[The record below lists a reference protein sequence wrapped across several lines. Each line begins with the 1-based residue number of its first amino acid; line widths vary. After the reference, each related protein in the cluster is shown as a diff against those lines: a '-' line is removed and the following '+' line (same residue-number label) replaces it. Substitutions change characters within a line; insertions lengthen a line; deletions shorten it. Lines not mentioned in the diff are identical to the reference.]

1 MMHSATEAT
10 TQDARLSMDE
20 EGDCNINEEPGG
32 LALLQIAHNLTTH
45 VGADAPHDFC
55 VTAGNNAAKTS
66 RLAALRQNARNAA
79 RRKFTSRQRADNEID
94 RRPLRCKLLFAL
106 ARLCVEPRIPL

>member
-32 LALLQIAHNLTTH
+32 RALLQIAHNLTTH
-45 VGADAPHDFC
+45 VGAEAPHDFASRQEQC
-55 VTAGNNAAKTS
+55 RPRQAGLLHCAKMREMPPGGNFLPVSALTTKLTAG
-66 RLAALRQNARNAA
+66 
-79 RRKFTSRQRADNEID
+79 
-94 RRPLRCKLLFAL
+94 P
-106 ARLCVEPRIPL
+106 